1 MALINS
7 AIVTASLLL
16 KLYAVLLLKILYTF
30 VRVVIISRNVAFER
44 VRQLKRMYVKAIQ
57 LFFSSETVKLRDGE
71 PGDDKPGDYKAGD
84 DKPGDESV
92 NWLSQFVSVSF
103 FHLKKI
109 QNKMLFVC
117 YLSKKVVIE

>member
-7 AIVTASLLL
+7 VIVTTSLLL

-84 DKPGDESV
+84 DKPGDGSV

-103 FHLKKI
+103 FHLKKSR
-109 QNKMLFVC
+109 KRC
-117 YLSKKVVIE
+117 YLYVI